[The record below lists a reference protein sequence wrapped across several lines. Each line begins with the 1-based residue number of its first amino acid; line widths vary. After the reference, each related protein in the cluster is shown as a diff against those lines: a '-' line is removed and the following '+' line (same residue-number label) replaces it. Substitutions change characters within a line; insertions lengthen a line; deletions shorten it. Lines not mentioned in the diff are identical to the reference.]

1 MGTGDTWRVGAGL
14 LLLAVFVG
22 AAAVLVAGVYTT
34 LPVGLPLF
42 VLAVFV
48 APAALYGLYRTIAAL
63 VERHRATVG

>member
-1 MGTGDTWRVGAGL
+1 MVTSDTWHVGAGL

-22 AAAVLVAGVYTT
+22 AAAVLVAGIYTV

-48 APAALYGLYRTIAAL
+48 APAALYGFYRTMATL
-63 VERHRATVG
+63 VESNRATVG